1 MRFMGGQLASQRRLS
16 NMDTIKDFL
25 AVINAIVDV
34 VLLYYVIKVIKER
47 RW

>member
-1 MRFMGGQLASQRRLS
+1 MRFMAGLSASQRRLS

-34 VLLYYVIKVIKER
+34 VLLYYVIRVLKER